1 LGKSK
6 ICHLNRCLPQ
16 TIAKDLSV
24 RGPSVRVALA
34 VAILVGGGC
43 PDSNLRLILWVRVGK
58 SSSQKCSKDY
68 KGFHFLMNILLLMFD
83 KFATDG
89 FVLKSSEFYSLTAMK
104 M

>member
-1 LGKSK
+1 LEKSK

-34 VAILVGGGC
+34 VAVLVGGGS

-58 SSSQKCSKDY
+58 SSSQKCSKDN
-68 KGFHFLMNILLLMFD
+68 KGFHFQVNILLLI
-83 KFATDG
+83 KFATDD